1 MNTAQITKA
10 FNTTIQE
17 FVSRRAEYVLNP
29 DRDFTRNRK
38 LTLDTLIRMLLQM
51 KGSSINRELERFF
64 HYDTNLPTAS
74 AFVQQRQ
81 KLKADI
87 FEDMFHSFNDKCT
100 DVEKICG
107 YRLFAIDGTDLNLP
121 RDPQADTYI
130 AGSNHEG
137 YNLLHAN
144 LFFDILNKTY
154 LDCVLQPRPK
164 ADERDAFIQMLTR
177 NTFYG
182 KNIIITDRG
191 YESYNLFAHC
201 INTPHIDFVCRVR
214 QGTGGLRIVQN
225 LPMQELDKYVEFE
238 ITTTQ
243 KNEDKRKHRIHL
255 CNGSTKGKTL
265 SPKTTVHRW
274 DHPSPYAM
282 KLRVVR
288 FRIAN
293 KPDAFG
299 NIDGN
304 PENYETLITTLSPK
318 DFSVHDMK
326 ELYHLRWGIETSFR
340 ELKYAIGLSYLHS
353 KNENSIRQEIYA
365 HLLMYNFSQRI
376 IRLAVV
382 AQHTGNQYL
391 YQVNFT
397 QAFHLCR
404 QFFVGCISL
413 QNILQKIAQYVLP
426 IRPGRTDKR
435 KLYPKSFVSFLYRVA
450 A

>member
-1 MNTAQITKA
+1 
-10 FNTTIQE
+10 
-17 FVSRRAEYVLNP
+17 
-29 DRDFTRNRK
+29 
-38 LTLDTLIRMLLQM
+38 MLFR
-51 KGSSINRELERFF
+51 S
-64 HYDTNLPTAS
+64 
-74 AFVQQRQ
+74 
-81 KLKADI
+81 
-87 FEDMFHSFNDKCT
+87 
-100 DVEKICG
+100 
-107 YRLFAIDGTDLNLP
+107 
-121 RDPQADTYI
+121 
-130 AGSNHEG
+130 
-137 YNLLHAN
+137 
-144 LFFDILNKTY
+144 
-154 LDCVLQPRPK
+154 
-164 ADERDAFIQMLTR
+164 
-177 NTFYG
+177 
-182 KNIIITDRG
+182 
-191 YESYNLFAHC
+191 
-201 INTPHIDFVCRVR
+201 
-214 QGTGGLRIVQN
+214 LRI
-225 LPMQELDKYVEFE
+225 
-238 ITTTQ
+238 
-243 KNEDKRKHRIHL
+243 
-255 CNGSTKGKTL
+255 
-265 SPKTTVHRW
+265 
-274 DHPSPYAM
+274 
-282 KLRVVR
+282 VR

-304 PENYETLITTLSPK
+304 PENYETLVTTLSPK